1 MATILSAINKRFD
14 MLESQAQRSK
24 VQGVHSVHMTPIVC
38 DQCEDVH
45 LPDHCPLY
53 MASASVNYMGKFQN
67 PNNNPY
73 SNTYN
78 PGWMNHPNF
87 KWSQGQAVNPSSSS
101 GVNPSHPPGFQSQT
115 RRIPQKEEDPKMDR
129 MEKMLSQI
137 LAGQE
142 AARIQ
147 NDARLAGHDAS
158 IKNLE
163 IQMGQLASQ
172 LNVMA
177 THISKGSLP
186 SDTIPNQGDH
196 SKEWITN

>member
-1 MATILSAINKRFD
+1 
-14 MLESQAQRSK
+14 
-24 VQGVHSVHMTPIVC
+24 
-38 DQCEDVH
+38 
-45 LPDHCPLY
+45 
-53 MASASVNYMGKFQN
+53 
-67 PNNNPY
+67 
-73 SNTYN
+73 
-78 PGWMNHPNF
+78 
-87 KWSQGQAVNPSSSS
+87 
-101 GVNPSHPPGFQSQT
+101 
-115 RRIPQKEEDPKMDR
+115 MDR

-186 SDTIPNQGDH
+186 SDTIPNPRNKGQEECKVITLRSGKRVDNEPKPQGVN
-196 SKEWITN
+196 KES